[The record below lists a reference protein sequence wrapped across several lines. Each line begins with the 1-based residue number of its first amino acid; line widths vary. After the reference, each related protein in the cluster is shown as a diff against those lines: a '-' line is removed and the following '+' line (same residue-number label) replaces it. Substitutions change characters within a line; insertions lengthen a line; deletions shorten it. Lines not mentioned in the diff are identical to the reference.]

1 MKINDK
7 DNNYYNKNTDN
18 NIIIKNDSSS
28 LLQPNDIVITYFV
41 YYIQIRRIYWIYTM
55 P

>member
-7 DNNYYNKNTDN
+7 DNNYYNKKTDN

-28 LLQPNDIVITYFV
+28 STTTKRYSDNVFCLLYSDKK
-41 YYIQIRRIYWIYTM
+41 IYWIYTM